1 MFGNIYRKYIIR
13 AVRSQDMVIWTF
25 LFPILL
31 ATLFHF
37 ALSSLEEENS
47 FETVP
52 VAMVQDQELDQ
63 AVYLKQMMESLSEGE
78 TPVLKIS
85 WAADDEEAEELL
97 KEEQVK
103 GYIAVEKGVP
113 KLYVRENGISETILK
128 NVLDRYI
135 QTKDTVMTMIRE
147 NPKAAL
153 ALADSAAKGDG
164 FGEMWGSSETFIQDL
179 KLSSQKP
186 SATANYYYALL
197 AMLCMFGG
205 FHGLVVVES
214 LQANLS
220 PQGAR
225 NTLSPGNRY
234 KLFCASYLGALTI
247 QFFSTAVSL
256 CYIQFVL
263 KVSFGAQFGYA
274 LAAGFVGSMA
284 GIAFGSLVA
293 LPSKWKG
300 GIKTGILIGVS
311 LICCFFAGLMI
322 GGINYLVEEHL
333 PVLAMVNPAARISD
347 AFYCL
352 YYYEDHARY
361 FQNIGIL
368 LAMSLVFTGIC
379 VVFIRRDQYESI

>member
-52 VAMVQDQELDQ
+52 VAMVQNQELDQ

-135 QTKDTVMTMIRE
+135 QTKDTVMTKIRE
-147 NPKAAL
+147 NPKTAL
-153 ALADSAAKGDG
+153 ELADSAAKGDG

-322 GGINYLVEEHL
+322 GGINYLVEENL

>member
-78 TPVLKIS
+78 TPVIKIS

-153 ALADSAAKGDG
+153 ALADSAAKGDS

>member
-78 TPVLKIS
+78 TPVIKIS

-153 ALADSAAKGDG
+153 ALADSAAKGDS

-300 GIKTGILIGVS
+300 GTKTGILIGVS

>member
-52 VAMVQDQELDQ
+52 VAMVQNQELDQ
-63 AVYLKQMMESLSEGE
+63 AAYLKQMMESLSEGE
-78 TPVLKIS
+78 TPILKIS
-85 WAADDEEAEELL
+85 WAADAEEAEELL

-135 QTKDTVMTMIRE
+135 QTEDTVMTMIRE
-147 NPKAAL
+147 NPGATL
-153 ALADSAAKGDG
+153 ALADSAAKGDS

-322 GGINYLVEEHL
+322 GGINYLVEENL

-368 LAMSLVFTGIC
+368 LVMSLVFTGIC